1 VTRKP
6 DLQSPESVL
15 TKVRNQAQPGLRP
28 HNAQVIF
35 ILERFLAR
43 VAQSAHQERFVL
55 KGGILLYLTGKGP
68 STRPTIDIDMLAQ
81 NLPSNLLDQALA
93 EITQADVGD
102 RIVFN
107 PEAMTSEE
115 IREEGPYPCRRYAI
129 PYTYGRHYQGVL
141 KLDLSFGDPVFPAP
155 RRITIPSRFPGQT
168 GGELLAYPVEAIL
181 AEKTQTILVRGLLST
196 RAKDIFD
203 LWNISRTEPGLH
215 LLPLRESLRMVAAYR
230 GTDLS
235 LATIALTEEFAQSP
249 IQNRIWKQFLNRERL
264 TAPELPDVMAEF
276 RGFMGP
282 IHKALFDGKAVDL
295 LWDLPTRTWGWL
307 DSNAP

>member
-1 VTRKP
+1 MTRKP

-15 TKVRNQAQPGLRP
+15 AKVRNQARPGLTP

-43 VAQSAHQERFVL
+43 VAQSVHQDQFVL

-68 STRPTIDIDMLAQ
+68 STRPTIDIDMLARS
-81 NLPSNLLDQALA
+81 LPSDLLDKALV
-93 EITQADVGD
+93 EITQVNVGD
-102 RIVFN
+102 RIVFDAG
-107 PEAMTSEE
+107 AMTSEE
-115 IREEGPYPCRRYAI
+115 IREEGLYPCRRYAI
-129 PYTYGRHYQGVL
+129 PYTYGRHYQGML

-155 RRITIPSRFPGQT
+155 RRILIPSRFPGQT

-203 LWNISRTEPGLH
+203 VWHLSRTEPDLH
-215 LLPLRESLRMVAAYR
+215 LLPVMESLRVVATYR
-230 GTDLS
+230 GTDLA

-249 IQNRIWKQFLNRERL
+249 IQNRIWNQFLNRERL
-264 TAPELPDVMAEF
+264 EAPGLPEVMVEF
-276 RGFMGP
+276 RRFMGP
-282 IHKALFDGKAVDL
+282 IHQALFNANPHDL
-295 LWDLPTRTWGWL
+295 ILSLATRTWG
-307 DSNAP
+307 

>member
-1 VTRKP
+1 M
-6 DLQSPESVL
+6 SPESVL
-15 TKVRNQAQPGLRP
+15 AKVRNQTRPGITP

-43 VAQSAHQERFVL
+43 VACSAHRGRFVL

-68 STRPTIDIDMLAQ
+68 ATRPTIDIDMLAQ
-81 NLPSNLLDQALA
+81 SLPSELLDQTLT
-93 EITQADVGD
+93 EITQVDVGD
-102 RIVFN
+102 RILYD
-107 PEAMTSEE
+107 PGAMTAEE
-115 IREEGPYPCRRYAI
+115 IREEGLYPCRRYAI
-129 PYTYGRHYQGVL
+129 PFTYGRHYQGVL

-155 RRITIPSRFPGQT
+155 RLISVPPRFPGQM

-203 LWNISRTEPGLH
+203 VWNLARTEPGLH
-215 LLPLRESLRMVAAYR
+215 LVPILESLRVVAAYR

-249 IQNRIWKQFLNRERL
+249 IQNRIWNQFLNREKL
-264 TAPELPDVMAEF
+264 TAPALPDVMTEF
-276 RGFMGP
+276 RSFMGS
-282 IHKALFDGKAVDL
+282 IHQALLDGNPVDR
-295 LWDLPTRTWGWL
+295 LWDPEARTW
-307 DSNAP
+307 N